1 VEININKTAIE
12 ELQKTCYDLAKAKG
26 FHENPV
32 EIGTS
37 LMLIVSE
44 LSEAL
49 EALRHNKRT
58 RLLLPLPEGELE
70 DSFFE
75 KVVKDTYED
84 ELADV
89 AIRLFD
95 LAESTNVDLA
105 WHIEKKLKYNM
116 GRPHLHGKSF

>member
-26 FHENPV
+26 FHDNSV

-49 EALRHNKRT
+49 EALRHEKRT
-58 RLLLPLPEGELE
+58 PITFKSELE
-70 DSFFE
+70 ERFE
-75 KVVKDTYED
+75 ELVKDTYED